1 MSPFDFS
8 EKRHSAR
15 LALKCRISVRIE
27 GKDSG
32 AKNFSAIGKNISTD
46 GILFASKQ
54 QLTAGDTILM
64 TLSFPGE
71 ETKEDQL
78 LLRGAVKWCSPIFEG
93 TVKTGFYDTGIRFV
107 DLDQANL
114 KFLVKYVCGNL
125 TEGISR

>member
-1 MSPFDFS
+1 
-8 EKRHSAR
+8 
-15 LALKCRISVRIE
+15 
-27 GKDSG
+27 
-32 AKNFSAIGKNISTD
+32 
-46 GILFASKQ
+46 
-54 QLTAGDTILM
+54 M